1 MKTPAQWDTRRS
13 IVRHTLAG
21 LVIVIV
27 LAGGVGGW
35 AGTMTLSG
43 ALIAQGSVVVDSNVK
58 KVQHPTGG
66 IVGELRVR
74 DGDRVKQGDIVVRL
88 DDTVTR
94 ANLAIVT
101 KGLDELGARKARLE
115 SERDGISTVPFSA
128 DLLARAAKDPDIAA
142 IVDGERKLFEIRSTA
157 RTGQKAQLRQRIEQ
171 LNEEVRG
178 LKAQRESKE
187 KETKLIDREKEGVYD
202 LWRQKLVPLT
212 KLTELERAAV
222 RLEGEA
228 GQLIAQTAQTAGKI
242 SETELQIIQ
251 IDRDLSSEVAKET
264 REIDG
269 KIGEFVE
276 RKITAEDQ
284 LKRIE
289 IRSPQDGMVF
299 QSNVHTVGGV
309 ITAGDAMMMIVPDA
323 DNLTVEAKVNPQDID
338 QVRTGQIALLRLS
351 AFNQR
356 TTPEIYGTVTRISAD
371 ASTDQRTGQ
380 TYYTIRIAMP
390 GDEVAKLGEVRMV
403 PGMPVEA
410 FVQTGDRTMI
420 SYFIKPLSD
429 QLMRMFREK

>member
-1 MKTPAQWDTRRS
+1 MKSPAKWDTRRS
-13 IVRHTLAG
+13 IARHMLIG

-101 KGLDELGARKARLE
+101 KGLDELTARKARLE
-115 SERDGISTVPFSA
+115 AERDGVSTVTFSA
-128 DLLARAAKDPDIAA
+128 NLLARAANDPDIAA
-142 IVDGERKLFEIRSTA
+142 IVDGERKLFELRSTA

-178 LKAQRESKE
+178 LKAQRQSKE

-202 LWRQKLVPLT
+202 LWKQKLVPLT

-228 GQLIAQTAQTAGKI
+228 GQLIAQTAQVAGKI

-299 QSNVHTVGGV
+299 QSNVHPVGGV
-309 ITAGDAMMMIVPDA
+309 ITAGDAMMLIVPDA

-338 QVRTGQIALLRLS
+338 QVRPGQIALLRLS

-410 FVQTGDRTMI
+410 FVQTGERTMF
-420 SYFIKPLSD
+420 SYLVKPLHD

>member
-1 MKTPAQWDTRRS
+1 MIDSQSSPARQS
-13 IVRHTLAG
+13 IRKHVMAG
-21 LVIVIV
+21 LVIVLI

-35 AGTMTLSG
+35 ASTFRLSG
-43 ALIAQGSVVVDSNVK
+43 ALIAPGSVVVDSNVK

-66 IVGELRVR
+66 IVGEVMVR

-101 KGLDELGARKARLE
+101 KGLDELTARKARLQ
-115 SERDGISTVPFSA
+115 SERDGGDTVHFSA
-128 DLLARAAKDPDIAA
+128 ELLARSKDAEVAA
-142 IVDGERKLFEIRSTA
+142 ILEGERKLFELRRNA
-157 RTGQKAQLRQRIEQ
+157 RVGQKAQLRKRVEQ
-171 LNEEVRG
+171 LNEEIRG
-178 LKAQRESKE
+178 LQAQRESKE
-187 KETKLIDREKEGVYD
+187 QEIKLIEREKEGVYE
-202 LWRQKLVPLT
+202 LWKQKLVQIN
-212 KLTELERAAV
+212 KLTQLEREAT
-222 RLEGEA
+222 RLQGESA
-228 GQLIAQTAQTAGKI
+228 QLLAQTAQASGKI
-242 SETELQIIQ
+242 SETELQILQ

-276 RKITAEDQ
+276 RKVTAEDQ

-289 IRSPQDGMVF
+289 IRAPQDGTVF

-309 ITAGDAMMMIVPDA
+309 ITAGDAIMLIVPEADA
-323 DNLTVEAKVNPQDID
+323 LMVEAKVNPQDID
-338 QVRTGQIALLRLS
+338 QVQIGQNALLRLS

-356 TTPEIYGTVTRISAD
+356 TTPEITGSVMRISAD
-371 ASTDQRTGQ
+371 TSTDQRTGLS
-380 TYYTIRIAMP
+380 YYTIRIAMP
-390 GDEVAKLGEVRMV
+390 PEEVARLGDIRIV

-410 FVQTGDRTMI
+410 FVQTGERTML
-420 SYFIKPLSD
+420 SYFAKPLSD